1 MADLDIEVVTN
12 IEGLEEL
19 EEAFTEGSKRAVK
32 KFLQRVEREATKP
45 LVQSAKQYAPYETG
59 NLEMEIHRQSVTSD
73 GALTMR
79 VGPSSRAFYGL
90 FDEFGTAHQAAT
102 HWLENSAKAV
112 QDEVLEKYYEA
123 LKEGLEDMKK

>member
-1 MADLDIEVVTN
+1 
-12 IEGLEEL
+12 
-19 EEAFTEGSKRAVK
+19 
-32 KFLQRVEREATKP
+32 
-45 LVQSAKQYAPYETG
+45 
-59 NLEMEIHRQSVTSD
+59 MEIHRQSVTSD